1 MKTNEIIKLI
11 EDNGWQIVRQ
21 KGSHIQFRHSIKPGT
36 VTIPYHGNKDV
47 PKWLENSILKQAGIK

>member
-47 PKWLENSILKQAGIK
+47 PACLKTLF